1 MRPALALLWK
11 LACQRWRPT
20 SRPISNCP
28 HPIHYGSELAREGG
42 LPVDPPPTAHTQSNC
57 GSWLASDSNLPADQ
71 SPTAHTQSTVGAGLL
86 AKAACEPTHFQQ
98 PTPNPTVGAGLPA
111 IATSQPPS
119 FFQVYSMPMSAALTD
134 RHRAAANRATGCC
147 RAVVV
152 FHSVAQG
159 VGWRGTESVDPG
171 RCRGS

>member
-1 MRPALALLWK
+1 MRLALAP
-11 LACQRWRPT
+11 C
-20 SRPISNCP
+20 
-28 HPIHYGSELAREGG
+28 GSWPASEGG
-42 LPVDPPPTAHTQSNC
+42 LRADQPPTARTQSTV
-57 GSWLASDSNLPADQ
+57 GASLLAKAASQPTHLQQPAPNPTVGAGLPAIAISQ
-71 SPTAHTQSTVGAGLL
+71 PTNLQQPTPNPTVGAGLL
-86 AKAACEPTHFQQ
+86 AKAAFQTTHLQQ

-111 IATSQPPS
+111 TATSQPPS
-119 FFQVYSMPMSAALTD
+119 FFQVYSMPMSATLTD
-134 RHRAAANRATGCC
+134 QHRAAANRATGCC